1 MRVRADSV
9 EETTVGG
16 PGTGNIALAGAT
28 TGNRAFSV
36 IGDGN
41 ECYYRADTSDLS
53 AWEIGSAT
61 YNSGPNSLTRDTVY
75 TNSLGTTAKV
85 NLTGTCTVY
94 LTLLAREIPSNSSGA
109 LLPLTTG
116 GLTVDGGP
124 ILVAD
129 PFGNCIG
136 VPVA

>member
-16 PGTGNIALAGAT
+16 PGTGNIALGGAT
-28 TGNRAFSV
+28 AGNRPFSV
-36 IGDGN
+36 IGAGN
-41 ECYYRADTSDLS
+41 ECYYRAETADLS

-61 YNSGPNSLTRDTVY
+61 YNSGPNSLTRDTVF

-94 LTLLAREIPSNSSGA
+94 LTLLAREIDAVAASSGCCYPLVTGA
-109 LLPLTTG
+109 LPG
-116 GLTVDGGP
+116 PDPIADG
-124 ILVAD
+124 
-129 PFGNCIG
+129 FGQFIM
-136 VPVA
+136 VPSP